1 MIFTI
6 PFTPHNIDGE
16 LQFSYSTDSKKG
28 QMIKRESWEEQSNLD
43 HIEYYPSNNK
53 ITKSLNN
60 YIMLK
65 GKIKVTY
72 TWEEPDDI
80 TEADITEFKNLCAE
94 LNPEDSYA
102 NWEDGENSISWTLEY
117 PACINEWQERSL
129 AWELKS
135 TTASLE
141 ILEDKTEIL
150 CVLQD
155 SFGWEYKNIDI
166 QPNESVETKRQ
177 LGGFCYLFFGD
188 KCTVT
193 VPSPDVI
200 NENFIYHAKQY
211 EVKELTSSKCF
222 IKNITDEPCKI
233 VMLCK
238 S

>member
-6 PFTPHNIDGE
+6 PFTAHNIDDE

-28 QMIKRESWEEQSNLD
+28 QMIKRESWDEQANLD

-72 TWEEPDDI
+72 TWEEADNI
-80 TEADITEFKNLCAE
+80 TEADVTEYKNLCAE
-94 LNPEDSYA
+94 LNLEDSYA
-102 NWEDGENSISWTLEY
+102 NWEDGENYISWTLEY
-117 PACINEWQERSL
+117 PACVNEWKERSL
-129 AWELKS
+129 AWELKCKS
-135 TTASLE
+135 ASLE
-141 ILEDKTEIL
+141 LLEDDTQIL
-150 CVLQD
+150 CVLQN
-155 SFGWEYKNIDI
+155 SFGWEFKNVDLKP
-166 QPNESVETKRQ
+166 QESIETNKNTN
-177 LGGFCYLFFGD
+177 LCYLFFGD
-188 KCTVT
+188 KCEIS
-193 VPSPDVI
+193 VPSLDV
-200 NENFIYHAKQY
+200 EEETFIYNAKQY

-222 IKNITDEPCKI
+222 IKNTSDNPCKI

>member
-6 PFTPHNIDGE
+6 PFTLHNIDGR
-16 LQFSYSTDSKKG
+16 LQFSHSVDSKKD
-28 QMIKRESWEEQSNLD
+28 QMIKRESWDEQANLG

-72 TWEEPDDI
+72 TWEESDNI
-80 TEADITEFKNLCAE
+80 TETDITEFKNLCAE
-94 LNPEDSYA
+94 LNPEDIYA
-102 NWEDGENSISWTLEY
+102 NWEDAENSVSWTLEY
-117 PACINEWQERSL
+117 PACINNWQERSL
-129 AWELKS
+129 AWELKCK
-135 TTASLE
+135 TASLE
-141 ILEDKTEIL
+141 VLEDGTEIL

-155 SFGWEYKNIDI
+155 NFGWEFKNVDLKP
-166 QPNESVETKRQ
+166 QESIETNKNSN
-177 LGGFCYLFFGD
+177 LCYLFFGD
-188 KCTVT
+188 SCEIS
-193 VPSPDVI
+193 VPSPDVVG
-200 NENFIYHAKQY
+200 ETFTYHAKQY

-222 IKNITDEPCKI
+222 IKNTSDNPCKV